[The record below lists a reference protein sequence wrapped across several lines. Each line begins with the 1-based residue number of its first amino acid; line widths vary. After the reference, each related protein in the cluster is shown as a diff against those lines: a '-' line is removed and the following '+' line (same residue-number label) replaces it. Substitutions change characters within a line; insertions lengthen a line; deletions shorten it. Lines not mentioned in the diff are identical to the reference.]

1 MNGDEIKGYA
11 EDIVRAGN
19 NAKKV
24 EQIWA
29 KIKESQ
35 IPSDILLIQMIEN
48 RIVYNGLVAGA
59 IPKGLVEWA
68 NKKGIP
74 FTIVPSYNRASTD
87 PAVCN
92 SIEYADVYDRNLA
105 EIYIGLPTSSENYL
119 ADFIENELPLIMEGP
134 AQEYYDN
141 FHDNKKPAD
150 IAHKDWAKD
159 VVAAFDPS
167 GQEFLSGLK
176 GAMKDNP
183 ELAEIYNALAPET
196 ILKPSE
202 IFTRE
207 YCKMLAGLWRDGFSA
222 RYPGFK
228 NNVLMMLV
236 FLGVAYTYAKYR
248 SPNTGLALELE
259 KAVLLGKGEPGQKRR
274 GLTDDII
281 YSLGRPDPEN
291 SEMFKVFGAQLSRG
305 VDLRPQDCCELLL
318 EQGKDVYWHCRPV
331 N

>member
-1 MNGDEIKGYA
+1 
-11 EDIVRAGN
+11 
-19 NAKKV
+19 
-24 EQIWA
+24 
-29 KIKESQ
+29 
-35 IPSDILLIQMIEN
+35 
-48 RIVYNGLVAGA
+48 
-59 IPKGLVEWA
+59 
-68 NKKGIP
+68 
-74 FTIVPSYNRASTD
+74 
-87 PAVCN
+87 
-92 SIEYADVYDRNLA
+92 
-105 EIYIGLPTSSENYL
+105 
-119 ADFIENELPLIMEGP
+119 
-134 AQEYYDN
+134 
-141 FHDNKKPAD
+141 
-150 IAHKDWAKD
+150 
-159 VVAAFDPS
+159 
-167 GQEFLSGLK
+167 
-176 GAMKDNP
+176 MKDNP